1 MCFQLLSFPQPPFIK
16 EFHIFAPL
24 LGAFLG
30 SSCRSRLGQQPRECD
45 SRRNLGS
52 RLPTTRPQSAGVGV
66 EIPGEEWRAGK
77 KLSAVKRSTGQGF
90 RTQRPKRGLTGHEGS
105 LPPRSPGRRRAA
117 APGPGAP
124 RTRRLLLLSGSDSHS
139 AFPLSSPARPA
150 GPAPA
155 HPRPPALGGA
165 RARLATHVLLHFGQ
179 VLLGEGR
186 RSGLHGGGAG

>member
-1 MCFQLLSFPQPPFIK
+1 MLHCLEPFSGPAV
-16 EFHIFAPL
+16 AP
-24 LGAFLG
+24 GWASSLG
-30 SSCRSRLGQQPRECD
+30 SVTQGGTWAVD
-45 SRRNLGS
+45 SRRRG
-52 RLPTTRPQSAGVGV
+52 PKAQGWGV
-66 EIPGEEWRAGK
+66 EIPGEEWRVGK